1 MDEKFEKIKEAFN
14 IAKQNSYLRCLFG
27 DTQLFY
33 MFMEGMKYQ
42 KTGELPNSL
51 LEDKDFIAGNKK
63 FNKE

>member
-51 LEDKDFIAGNKK
+51 HNRK
-63 FNKE
+63 